1 MRRLIDMSLHIRTF
15 AAFGLVLLVTIGL
28 GVFALNEIGVIDQAS
43 HDLGGQAM
51 PSLFQSSEISR
62 AVINFRREEANRLL
76 SVTDEDGRYREG
88 LMEEYAKRASNARQ
102 RYSPTTPEERALIDQ
117 FDSTWPKFREST
129 QEILTILKSSD
140 PAEARKHYVATNR
153 DQFDALNILLAKM
166 VELND
171 KAGQRSYET
180 VVNASGQAKLGSIIA
195 LIVATI
201 VALAAGI
208 VIVATVALPIR
219 RLTAAMTQLSGR
231 DLQAAIP
238 DTERQDEIGA
248 MARAVQVFRGG
259 LIEADRLGA
268 VEKAAEAEKARRV
281 AAIDRLV
288 STFDHQSADAL
299 KTFGMAAGQLD
310 ATARAMSGMAEE
322 TTRQTNAA
330 SAAAGQTTTNV
341 QSVASSAEELAA
353 SIAEITGQV
362 SRAKDIANRA
372 SDDVRQTIDVVAG
385 LTQATEKIG
394 EVVTL
399 IQAIAAQTNLLA
411 LNATIEA
418 ARAGEVGKGF
428 AVVAAEVKGLANQT
442 ARATGE
448 IATQI
453 AAVQKVSAETSG
465 AIQGIGKTIDEV
477 TEISTSIAAAMEQQ
491 GASTREISR
500 NVAQAASGTQE
511 MAATMV
517 RVAATAGRSGAAAN
531 ELLHAAEDL
540 SRRSD
545 ALQSDVAGF
554 LGALKTA

>member
-15 AAFGLVLLVTIGL
+15 TAFGLVLLVTIGL
-28 GVFALNEIGVIDQAS
+28 GAFALDEIGIIDQAS
-43 HDLGGQAM
+43 HELGGQAM

-76 SVTDEDGRYREG
+76 SVTDEDGRSREK
-88 LMEEYAKRASNARQ
+88 LMDDYAARASSARQ
-102 RYSPTTPEERALIDQ
+102 RYSPTTPEERGLIDQ
-117 FDSTWPKFREST
+117 FDATWPKFLEST
-129 QEILTILKSSD
+129 REILTVLKSNA
-140 PAEARKHYVATNR
+140 PAEAQKRYVADNR
-153 DQFDALNILLAKM
+153 NQFDVLNVLLAKM

-171 KAGQRSYET
+171 QAGQRSYER
-180 VVNASGQAKLGSIIA
+180 VMSASGQAKLGSIIA
-195 LIVATI
+195 LIVATA

-208 VIVATVALPIR
+208 VIVATVAVPIR
-219 RLTAAMTQLSGR
+219 RLTASMARLSGH
-231 DLQAAIP
+231 DLEAEIP

-268 VEKAAEAEKARRV
+268 AQKAAETEKVRRV
-281 AAIDRLV
+281 TAVDALV

-299 KTFGMAAGQLD
+299 KSFGQAAGQLD
-310 ATARAMSGMAEE
+310 STARAMSAMAEE
-322 TTRQTNAA
+322 TARQIKAA
-330 SAAAGQTTTNV
+330 AAVAGQTTSNV

-353 SIAEITGQV
+353 SIAEITSQV
-362 SRAKDIANRA
+362 AHAKDIANRA
-372 SDDVRQTIDVVAG
+372 SDDVRHTIDVVTG
-385 LTQATEKIG
+385 LTDATEKIG
-394 EVVTL
+394 EVLTL

-442 ARATGE
+442 ARATDE
-448 IATQI
+448 IAAQI

-500 NVAQAASGTQE
+500 NVAQAATGTQG
-511 MAATMV
+511 MATTMV
-517 RVAATAGRSGAAAN
+517 QVTATAGKSGEASAQ
-531 ELLHAAEDL
+531 LLHAAEDL

-545 ALQSDVAGF
+545 VLQSQGTGF

>member
-88 LMEEYAKRASNARQ
+88 LMEDYAKRASNARQ

-129 QEILTILKSSD
+129 QEILTILKSND
-140 PAEARKHYVATNR
+140 PADARKHYVATNR

-180 VVNASGQAKLGSIIA
+180 VMKASGQAKLGSIIA

-330 SAAAGQTTTNV
+330 SAAAGQTTINV

-372 SDDVRQTIDVVAG
+372 SVDVRQTIDVVAG

>member
-15 AAFGLVLLVTIGL
+15 TAFGLVLLVTIGL
-28 GVFALNEIGVIDQAS
+28 GAFALDEIGIIDQAS

-76 SVTDEDGRYREG
+76 SVTDEDGRSREK
-88 LMEEYAKRASNARQ
+88 LMDDYAARASSARQ
-102 RYSPTTPEERALIDQ
+102 RYSPTTPEERGLIDQ
-117 FDSTWPKFREST
+117 FDATWPKFLEST
-129 QEILTILKSSD
+129 REILTVLKSNA
-140 PAEARKHYVATNR
+140 PAEAQKRYVADNR
-153 DQFDALNILLAKM
+153 NQFDALNILLAKM

-171 KAGQRSYET
+171 QAGQRSYER
-180 VVNASGQAKLGSIIA
+180 VMSASGQAKLGSIIA
-195 LIVATI
+195 LIVATA

-208 VIVATVALPIR
+208 VIVATVAVPIR
-219 RLTAAMTQLSGR
+219 RLTASMARLSGH
-231 DLQAAIP
+231 DLKAEIP

-268 VEKAAEAEKARRV
+268 AQKAAEAEKVRRV
-281 AAIDRLV
+281 TAVDALV

-299 KTFGMAAGQLD
+299 KSFGLAAGQLD
-310 ATARAMSGMAEE
+310 STARAMSAMAEE
-322 TTRQTNAA
+322 TARQIKAA
-330 SAAAGQTTTNV
+330 AAVAGQTTSNV

-353 SIAEITGQV
+353 SIAEITSQV
-362 SRAKDIANRA
+362 AHAKDIANRA
-372 SDDVRQTIDVVAG
+372 SDDVRHTIDVVTG
-385 LTQATEKIG
+385 LTDATEKIG
-394 EVVTL
+394 EVLTL

-442 ARATGE
+442 ARATDE
-448 IATQI
+448 IAAQI

-500 NVAQAASGTQE
+500 NVAQAATGTQG
-511 MAATMV
+511 MATTMV
-517 RVAATAGRSGAAAN
+517 QVTATAGKSGEASAQ
-531 ELLHAAEDL
+531 LLHAAEDL

-545 ALQSDVAGF
+545 VLQSQVTGF

>member
-1 MRRLIDMSLHIRTF
+1 MRRLIDMSLHVRTF

-88 LMEEYAKRASNARQ
+88 LMDDYAKRASGARQ
-102 RYSPTTPEERALIDQ
+102 RYSPATPEERALIDQ
-117 FDSTWPKFREST
+117 FDSTWPKFQESS
-129 QEILTILKSSD
+129 QEILTVLKSND
-140 PAEARKHYVATNR
+140 PAEARKHYVAANR
-153 DQFDALNILLAKM
+153 DQFDALNTLLAKI

-180 VVNASGQAKLGSIIA
+180 VMNTSDRAKLGSIVA
-195 LIVATI
+195 LIAAAL

-208 VIVATVALPIR
+208 LIVVTVALPIR
-219 RLTAAMTQLSGR
+219 RLTAAMAQLSGR
-231 DLQAAIP
+231 DLQAAVP

-268 VEKAAEAEKARRV
+268 LQRAAEAEKARRV
-281 AAIDRLV
+281 AAIDTLV
-288 STFDHQSADAL
+288 STFDDQSADAL
-299 KTFGMAAGQLD
+299 QSFGIAAGQLD
-310 ATARAMSGMAEE
+310 STARAMSAMAEE
-322 TTRQTNAA
+322 TTRQTSAA
-330 SAAAGQTTTNV
+330 SAAAEQTTTNV

-362 SRAKDIANRA
+362 ARAKDIANRA

-465 AIQGIGKTIDEV
+465 AIQGIGKTIDDV

-517 RVAATAGRSGAAAN
+517 RVAATAGRSGAAST

-545 ALQSDVAGF
+545 ALQSQVTSF
-554 LGALKTA
+554 FGALKTA